1 MTLKIISAEDILFEG
16 DVTMVRLPGGSGE
29 FTVLKNHA
37 ALVSTLTRGNV
48 VYTRQEDGA
57 TEQRAIDGGIVKV
70 EDNMVAVCI
79 C

>member
-16 DVTMVRLPGGSGE
+16 DVTMVRLPGGNGE
-29 FTVLKNHA
+29 FTVLNNHA

-48 VYTRQEDGA
+48 VYTRADGGA
-57 TEQRAIDGGIVKV
+57 SQSQPIDGGIVKV
-70 EDNMVAVCI
+70 EDNVVAVCI